1 MGPREEAGHFPW
13 AREAKGRKR
22 GPEEGKVAEGKSTWG
37 SDGTRREGHLPET
50 DSDGRPQGGCG
61 WERWKARLDPA
72 GERQEEGVAGR
83 NPGRS
88 QRCQGEGRSSC
99 VWGPAS
105 GGRGLG
111 KEEWG
116 GGAGSGWGAVAAPT
130 ALDVVARVELCG
142 PGSLTRVQWGQDGS
156 REGMGWGPDWGQG

>member
-88 QRCQGEGRSSC
+88 QRCQGEGRSAC
-99 VWGPAS
+99 
-105 GGRGLG
+105 GGQPV
-111 KEEWG
+111 
-116 GGAGSGWGAVAAPT
+116 GAGAWGRRSGEGVLAAGG
-130 ALDVVARVELCG
+130 E
-142 PGSLTRVQWGQDGS
+142 QWLLLQP
-156 REGMGWGPDWGQG
+156 WTLWQG